1 MPIILGKKMGMT
13 QIWKEDKVTPVTLV
27 EAGPCFVTQIK
38 TKEKDGYDATQIG
51 YEKKTKNIKKPLQSK
66 PYRYLREFRDLFLD
80 SKIGDEINVNT
91 FQIGDVVKVIGTAK
105 GKGFQGG
112 VKRWGFHGRKKT
124 HGAKHE
130 ERTIGSVGAT
140 TPEHVIK
147 GKKMPGRMG
156 GEQSTV
162 KTAKIVEIDNVNN
175 IIAIKGAIPGRK
187 GILLEIKK

>member
-1 MPIILGKKMGMT
+1 MT

-27 EAGPCFVTQIK
+27 DAGPCFVTQIK

-51 YEKKTKNIKKPLQSK
+51 YEKKTKNVKKPLQAK
-66 PYRYLREFRDLFLD
+66 PYRYLREFRDLSLD
-80 SKIGDEINVNT
+80 SKVGDEINVNT
-91 FQIGDVVKVIGTAK
+91 FQVGDVVKVIGTAK

-147 GKKMPGRMG
+147 GHKMPGRMG
-156 GEQSTV
+156 GGQSTV
-162 KTAKIVEIDNVNN
+162 KTAQIVEIDNVNN
-175 IIAIKGAIPGRK
+175 IIAIKGAVPGRK
-187 GILLEIKK
+187 GIILEIKK

>member
-1 MPIILGKKMGMT
+1 MT

-51 YEKKTKNIKKPLQSK
+51 YEKKTKNVKKPLQAK
-66 PYRYLREFRDLFLD
+66 PYRYLREFRDLSLD
-80 SKIGDEINVNT
+80 SKVGDEINVNT
-91 FQIGDVVKVIGTAK
+91 FQVGDVVKVIGTAK

-147 GKKMPGRMG
+147 GHKMPGRMG
-156 GEQSTV
+156 GGQHTV
-162 KTAKIVEIDNVNN
+162 KTAQIVEIDNTNN
-175 IIAIKGAIPGRK
+175 IIAFKGAIPGRR